1 MDWSAAIDAYCERT
15 SPEFWAEPLNAISNL
30 SFLLAAAYGL
40 TLARRTAPA
49 DRLVLALAL
58 IAAAVGIGSF
68 LFHTVATR
76 WASLADVIPIAVFI
90 AVGFGGVIHRLAGV
104 RIWWAVGLT
113 AVFMAGSPALARS
126 AEPILGSS
134 AGYLP
139 ALLALLLIGGWLT
152 RQGVANGRFVLAA
165 GLVFAVSLSLRMAD
179 QPFCAAWPAGTHVG
193 WHILNGLVL
202 ALVIRAVAVFRGVQ
216 SSPAV
221 L

>member
-1 MDWSAAIDAYCERT
+1 MDWSATIDAYCERT

-40 TLARRTAPA
+40 ILARKTTPP
-49 DRLVLALAL
+49 DRLVLALSL

-68 LFHTVATR
+68 LFHTIATR
-76 WASLADVIPIAVFI
+76 WASLADVIPIAIFI

-104 RIWWAVGLT
+104 KLWWTIGLT

-139 ALLALLLIGGWLT
+139 ALLALLLIGGWLV
-152 RQGVANGRFVLAA
+152 RQGVSNGRFVLAA
-165 GLVFAVSLSLRMAD
+165 GLVFAVSLTFRMAD
-179 QPFCAAWPAGTHVG
+179 QPFCDTWPMGTHVG
-193 WHILNGLVL
+193 WHLLNGVVL